1 MSNMGAHVLQQ
12 CAGGWSGLQTPDVL
26 LHKGFDPGAEEP
38 VILYRKGLTNQRAAL
53 ASRPATISKRR
64 KDEVTRLKS
73 CKVGLLFL
81 SFVFSSSHLLNPS
94 HHFTDALNENIVS
107 SS

>member
-1 MSNMGAHVLQQ
+1 MLQQ
-12 CAGGWSGLQTPDVL
+12 CAGGEASGGSGLQTPDVL

-38 VILYRKGLTNQRAAL
+38 VVLYRKGPTNQRAAL
-53 ASRPATISKRR
+53 ASRPATISERR

-73 CKVGLLFL
+73 CKVGLPFL
-81 SFVFSSSHLLNPS
+81 SFVFSSSHLSIPPG
-94 HHFTDALNENIVS
+94 HRFTDALNENIVS

>member
-1 MSNMGAHVLQQ
+1 MCYNSVLE
-12 CAGGWSGLQTPDVL
+12 AGRSGLQTPDVL

-38 VILYRKGLTNQRAAL
+38 VVLYRKGLTDQRAAL
-53 ASRPATISKRR
+53 ASRPATISERR

-81 SFVFSSSHLLNPS
+81 SFVFSSSHLSSLV
-94 HHFTDALNENIVS
+94 LVIVS
-107 SS
+107 QMH